1 MQKKIFLDANILLDL
16 LLKRDGHESSRQLI
30 DAIIRGLVKGYTSVS
45 VLHILA
51 YWLQK
56 AYGTA
61 TAKKLLLSLS
71 EEVTFI
77 DCSHASATLALHASF
92 SDIEDAVQ
100 YQTAIQHKVHFF
112 ITRDR
117 GIIRQSNKALPA
129 LSPKV
134 FLESEL

>member
-16 LLKRDGHESSRQLI
+16 LLKREGHEISRQLFE
-30 DAIIRGLVKGYTSVS
+30 AIIAGQIKGYTSVS

-61 TAKKLLLSLS
+61 TAKKLLISLA
-71 EEVTFI
+71 EEITFI
-77 DCSHASATLALHASF
+77 DCNHTSATQALSASF
-92 SDIEDAVQ
+92 SDIEDAIQ
-100 YQTAIQHKVHFF
+100 YHTAIQHKLNFF
-112 ITRDR
+112 ITRDK
-117 GIIRQSNKALPA
+117 GLIRQSGKALPV

-134 FLESEL
+134 FLEEEW